1 MLFRAGAGGG
11 GGGGIDGSIYV
22 SFLGGYSIYFF
33 TILFYWPTHTLNSAN
48 ECIFFDPHYSH

>member
-22 SFLGGYSIYFF
+22 SFLGGVFYLFFYNTFLLANTYF
-33 TILFYWPTHTLNSAN
+33 
-48 ECIFFDPHYSH
+48 E